1 MMTKKIAIITT
12 ILLAVSLAL
21 PVSASVSTT
30 DLNSLNTTINNEV
43 NNAVNNAT
51 NGTVPSVNTN
61 GANVNAGNTSVT
73 TGSNGTSVS
82 AGNTQIQS
90 SLDNG
95 TTVQVGGLKVQTSKE
110 GVNIDNGKGLTI
122 TTSRSGASVTLPEG
136 STGISADALK
146 GISKLQLAPT
156 QLFNTD
162 LSKLTNLQV
171 NANIQNGKV
180 VYSLED
186 QNGQPVLTGE
196 TSAPV
201 LNAGTGPLT
210 FDVSNGKVTIN
221 NEQVVDYSKIMDE
234 LNGNKFVPLVG
245 TTLAGDKIQI
255 DPTQNGAEI
264 KFTTPDGKEITT
276 DVNSNFNIDGNKLLI
291 GEGSNQ
297 TEVKILPPE
306 INSLLDTLKTTT
318 RGMAIGTEDSKPV
331 YNLNVNEPFKLLWAI
346 PTNMV
351 SQYTVD
357 AQNGNV
363 LGVKS
368 PWYSFLGTSNPFR
381 DNFIKAIEKLIK

>member
-1 MMTKKIAIITT
+1 MITTKIATIVT
-12 ILLAVSLAL
+12 ILLTASLAL
-21 PVSASVSTT
+21 PVGAI
-30 DLNSLNTTINNEV
+30 DLNSLNAI
-43 NNAVNNAT
+43 
-51 NGTVPSVNTN
+51 N
-61 GANVNAGNTSVT
+61 GAANDINLQTDVNGSGSINAGNTSIT
-73 TGSNGTSVS
+73 TNNNGTSIS

-95 TTVQVGGLKVQTSKE
+95 ETVQVGGLKVQTSKE
-110 GVNIDNGKGLTI
+110 GVSIDNGKGLTI
-122 TTSRSGASVTLPEG
+122 TTSGSGASVTLPEG

-186 QNGQPVLTGE
+186 QSGQPILTGE
-196 TSAPV
+196 TSTPV
-201 LNAGTGPLT
+201 LNAGTGPVT
-210 FDVSNGKVTIN
+210 FDVSNGKITIN
-221 NEQVVDYSKIMDE
+221 DEQVVDYTKIMDK
-234 LNGNKFVPLVG
+234 LNGNKFIPLVG
-245 TTLAGDKIQI
+245 TTLAGDKVEINP
-255 DPTQNGAEI
+255 DQNGAEI
-264 KFTTPDGKEITT
+264 KFTAPDGQEITT
-276 DVNSNFNIDGNKLLI
+276 DVNSNFNIKGNKLFI

-318 RGMAIGTEDSKPV
+318 QGMAIGTENSKPV

-368 PWYSFLGTSNPFR
+368 PWYSFLGTVNPFR
-381 DNFIKAIEKLIK
+381 DNFINAIEKMIKK